1 MAARDIRPRLSL
13 AQLIERQVR
22 NWELSRAQL
31 PRQQEPAPEHEVE
44 DFVTISRMFG
54 AGGLTLAAELGNRLG
69 WPVFDKELLQSM
81 ACDDQIHTRLYEA
94 LDERDVGWIENTLRW
109 LMREGVDKSQ
119 YFHQL
124 GQTIL
129 ALARKGHAIFVGR
142 GADLLLPRD
151 RGLRVELVATP
162 EHCAQTL
169 AERDNIGTALALAEV
184 ERIERERKEF
194 LRTYFGKAV
203 SSPTR
208 YDLVLNTCC
217 FTIDQAAELVQQA
230 LRLRG
235 MIP

>member
-31 PRQQEPAPEHEVE
+31 PRQQEPAPEREVE

-109 LMREGVDKSQ
+109 LIREGVDKSQ

-129 ALARKGHAIFVGR
+129 ALARQGHAIFVGR
-142 GADLLLPRD
+142 GA
-151 RGLRVELVATP
+151 

-169 AERDNIGTALALAEV
+169 TERDNIGTALALAEV
-184 ERIERERKEF
+184 ERIERERKDF